1 MIDLKTRKPI
11 TRPKVTPIPVTDT
24 VIKAVEAAAE
34 RDGVKSFKFLDRN
47 KINIDHD
54 SFIAGVQEEND
65 SDYHDEDYTDTE
77 QEEDEDLEF
86 DEEITEA
93 EKEDLEDEDPEEL
106 AEITGVDENDVTS
119 LDAGQN
125 QVGNDQLDPIEE
137 HQENQED
144 DPPQVSDNESEIS
157 ELRRSTRE
165 TRQPENLNVSTMK
178 GQSYLQKL
186 EQVHN
191 LVVQSISKKKNDAN
205 SLKYNKEQGM
215 VLAIMISEIRRRSA
229 KLNKAKRYQDLPKSE

>member
-1 MIDLKTRKPI
+1 VIDLKTRKPI
-11 TRPKVTPIPVTDT
+11 TRPKVTPILVTDT

-77 QEEDEDLEF
+77 QEEDEDLEY
-86 DEEITEA
+86 DEEITEK
-93 EKEDLEDEDPEEL
+93 EIEDLEDEDPEEL
-106 AEITGVDENDVTS
+106 AGITGVDDNNIIS

-137 HQENQED
+137 N
-144 DPPQVSDNESEIS
+144 
-157 ELRRSTRE
+157 
-165 TRQPENLNVSTMK
+165 
-178 GQSYLQKL
+178 
-186 EQVHN
+186 
-191 LVVQSISKKKNDAN
+191 
-205 SLKYNKEQGM
+205 
-215 VLAIMISEIRRRSA
+215 
-229 KLNKAKRYQDLPKSE
+229 